1 MQKIKNFLK
10 NAVLPIFLTT
20 PVAAHE
26 ITNTPDGIAANG
38 ISFSKENLDIGVL
51 ECVRLELTNAFG
63 LGSFPNLTLNDD
75 EIKIDVKFR
84 LIVPEQLSQFTYE
97 VTINFADDFIYP
109 SVNVSDNF
117 NSAQSAGYFLDDNG
131 RQTNKPAIQ
140 SEANDTDL
148 INYTTIDAYHI
159 THQAVLICVG
169 GQTL

>member
-51 ECVRLELTNAFG
+51 ECVRFELRNAFG
-63 LGSFPNLTLNDD
+63 LRGFPNLTLNDD
-75 EIKIDVKFR
+75 EIKIDTKFR
-84 LIVPEQLSQFTYE
+84 LIAPEELSQFIYE

-109 SVNVSDNF
+109 NVNVSGNF
-117 NSAQSAGYFLDDNG
+117 NSAQSAGFFIDDNG
-131 RQTNKPAIQ
+131 RQTNKLAIQ
-140 SEANDTDL
+140 SEANDTDQ
-148 INYTTIDAYHI
+148 IYKTTQSAYMV
-159 THQAVLICVG
+159 THQAVLNCVG